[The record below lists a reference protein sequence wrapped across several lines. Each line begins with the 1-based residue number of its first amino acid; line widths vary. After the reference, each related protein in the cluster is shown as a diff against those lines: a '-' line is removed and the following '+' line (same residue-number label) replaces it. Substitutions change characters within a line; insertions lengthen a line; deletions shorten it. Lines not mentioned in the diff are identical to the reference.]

1 MMSSTDGAVTAAPLR
16 TGFRW
21 LQLGMGIVCMAM
33 IANLQYGWTLF
44 VDPIDAVHHWGR
56 AAIQLAFTIFVVTE
70 TWLVPIEA
78 WFVDKYGPRIVIMF
92 GGVMIALSWIL
103 NSYADSLTLLYAAAV
118 VGGMGAGAVY
128 GTCVGNALKWFPD
141 RRGLAAGAT
150 AAGFGAGAALTVV
163 PIAMMIASSGYQS
176 AFFKFGIGQGVIV
189 FLLAFFIQPP
199 RISIP
204 PKKKQLNL
212 PQTKIDFTPPQVLRA
227 PIFWVMYLVFVMVAS
242 GGLMTA
248 AQIAPIAHDF
258 KIANT
263 PVTLLGFQMAALTF
277 AISLDR
283 IFDGFGR
290 PFFGWV
296 SDTIGRENTMFIAFG
311 TAALM
316 LLTLSAYGHVPMVFV
331 LATAVYF
338 GVFGEIYSLFPATSG
353 DTFGSKY
360 ATTNNGMLYTAKGT
374 ASLLVPLASVISAAY
389 GWKAVFVVAVALNA
403 TAALTALFVIKPMRR
418 SFILGN
424 EATCRRNRCRKHQ
437 GGVAPHN
444 TASIRKGA
452 HRCAPFFFGSALVGS
467 GQCQHH
473 CRKIFRISQIQCLTI
488 GIMYTTLGPSFTQG
502 GCNAGR
508 RHSAQEDAARCY
520 GANERNGGYRRQA
533 DARQQ
538 YQRAGGQGR
547 GPLGG

>member
-1 MMSSTDGAVTAAPLR
+1 MISSPDGALTVAPLR

-44 VDPIDAVHHWGR
+44 VDPIDAAHHWGR

-78 WFVDKYGPRIVIMF
+78 WFVDKYGPRIIVMF
-92 GGVMIALSWIL
+92 GGAMIALSWIL
-103 NSYADSLTLLYAAAV
+103 NSYADSLTLLYAAAII
-118 VGGMGAGAVY
+118 GGMGAGAVY

-150 AAGFGAGAALTVV
+150 AAGFGAGAALTIV
-163 PIAMMIASSGYQS
+163 PIASMIVSSGYQH
-176 AFFKFGIGQGVIV
+176 AFLTFGIGQGVVV
-189 FLLAFFIQPP
+189 FVLAFFIQPP

-212 PQTKIDFTPPQVLRA
+212 PQTKIDFTPPQVLRS
-227 PIFWVMYLVFVMVAS
+227 PVFWVMYLVFVMVAS

-248 AQIAPIAHDF
+248 AQIGPIAHDY

-263 PVTLLGFQMAALTF
+263 PVTLASFQMAALTF

-283 IFDGFGR
+283 IFDGVGR

-296 SDTIGRENTMFIAFG
+296 SDTIGREPTMFIAFG

-316 LLTLSAYGHVPMVFV
+316 LLTLSAYGHVPVVFV

-338 GVFGEIYSLFPATSG
+338 GVFGEIYSLFPATCG
-353 DTFGSKY
+353 DTFGAKF

-374 ASLLVPLASVISAAY
+374 ASLLVPLASVISSAY
-389 GWKAVFVVAVALNA
+389 SWKAVFVVAVALNA
-403 TAALTALFVIKPMRR
+403 MAALMALLVIKPLRR
-418 SFILGN
+418 AFILGK
-424 EATCRRNRCRKHQ
+424 EAEST
-437 GGVAPHN
+437 GAATG
-444 TASIRKGA
+444 TAKTETA
-452 HRCAPFFFGSALVGS
+452 
-467 GQCQHH
+467 
-473 CRKIFRISQIQCLTI
+473 
-488 GIMYTTLGPSFTQG
+488 
-502 GCNAGR
+502 
-508 RHSAQEDAARCY
+508 
-520 GANERNGGYRRQA
+520 
-533 DARQQ
+533 
-538 YQRAGGQGR
+538 
-547 GPLGG
+547 